1 MSTPKL
7 NPLLETALK
16 SIPKKFRTKIINTYL
31 DLKRNCVESRFEAA
45 GLSAGKFC
53 ETVLRQLQDKIFEAY
68 TPFGTQIRNF
78 ADECR
83 KLITSPITSATES
96 ERAVI
101 PRALVFLYTMR
112 NKRGIGHVGG
122 DVDANEID
130 TAVMART
137 ADWILCEL
145 IRIHHGMSL
154 EEAQDLV
161 DSISVRQLPVI
172 WEVAGK
178 KRVLKKGL
186 SASAQTLLLLYH
198 TKEAAVLVEDLCDW
212 IEYSNISVFKS
223 KVIRVLHKKRMVE
236 HDIDSDAVLLSPNG
250 AEYVEVHIL

>member
-1 MSTPKL
+1 MSTPKH
-7 NPLLETALK
+7 NPLLDTALN

-31 DLKRNCVESRFEAA
+31 DLKRNCVESRFEAT
-45 GLSAGKFC
+45 GISAGKFC
-53 ETVLRQLQDKIFEAY
+53 ETVLRQLQNKILGTY
-68 TPFGTQIRNF
+68 TPFGTQIGSF

-83 KLITSPITSATES
+83 KLITSPISSATES
-96 ERAVI
+96 ERAII

-145 IRIHHGMSL
+145 IRVHHGMSL

-186 SASAQTLLLLYH
+186 SKSDQILLLLYH
-198 TKEAAVLVEDLCDW
+198 TKETAVLVEDLCDW
-212 IEYSNISVFKS
+212 IEYSNITLFKS
-223 KVIRVLHKKRMVE
+223 RIIRILHKGRMIE
-236 HDIDSDAVLLSPNG
+236 HDRDSDAVLLSPNG
-250 AEYVEVHIL
+250 AEYVEENIL